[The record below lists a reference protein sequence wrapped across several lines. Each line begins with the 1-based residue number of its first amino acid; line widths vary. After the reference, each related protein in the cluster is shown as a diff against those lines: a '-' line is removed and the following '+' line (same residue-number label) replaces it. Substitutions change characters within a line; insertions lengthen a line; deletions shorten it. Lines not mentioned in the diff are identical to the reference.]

1 VSGEVPFVATIS
13 ASRKIERAGVNA
25 LRTLLE
31 EHDHLVQEIDGGADH
46 GEDLHVWFAS
56 EGRRTGH
63 VIAIQV
69 KSGQKYKR
77 ANGYAIPVA
86 DHRGDWKESRIP
98 VVGVVYDRDEKR
110 LFWINLTK
118 ELRRGS
124 KATWIQVPRG
134 NELID
139 GSLDGFIAD
148 LREFI
153 DAQGMGLDGE
163 DETEG
168 QSLEAVGKPSKRIL
182 NLTIPPTLPE
192 AAQPAV
198 HESAA
203 TTANGRTAPTAL
215 GPEPKQRSAVIA
227 EHDRADLSSDLD
239 AAVAALKA
247 DRHRTREHGY
257 EDGVRLAPHLGWL
270 ALDELANR
278 DFDFGSWLEGWRN
291 GWLDIQMGQAPSG
304 ATRPTWL
311 PLLAD
316 HLGALVDP
324 IGYDRWSF
332 TPSRAYLDGFVA
344 GLRAVW
350 QDAGTTMPGGISP
363 KQPSTDPQSAPISDA
378 GTERNQEEQQNSS
391 VDAVPSAPTGG
402 ERAPRAVPAEAGTPP
417 VVCSDQKRL
426 TTVKGVLGSINFDG
440 ETVTIRK
447 EGYGPRMKGIRS
459 LTVREIEHVI
469 VKPATAMFHG
479 YIQFFVRDHPPAPDQ
494 RLSTAGGRPHREDPD
509 SMSYTRR
516 ANREIEHL
524 KTEIEGAIA
533 TARDGVPPSRA
544 ALSPDSPWS

>member
-1 VSGEVPFVATIS
+1 MATIS

-46 GEDLHVWFAS
+46 GEDLYVAFAS

-69 KSGQKYKR
+69 KSGKKYKR

-86 DHRGDWKESRIP
+86 GHRDDWKESRLP

-110 LFWINLTK
+110 LFWVNLTE

-124 KATWIQVPRG
+124 EATWIQVPRV
-134 NELID
+134 NELTD
-139 GSLDGFIAD
+139 ESLHGFIAA
-148 LREFI
+148 LQAFI
-153 DAQGMGLDGE
+153 DTQGMWLGSE
-163 DETEG
+163 DESEG
-168 QSLEAVGKPSKRIL
+168 QSPDTGGTYSKEFL
-182 NLTIPPTLPE
+182 NLTIPPNLSE
-192 AAQPAV
+192 DAQTTA
-198 HESAA
+198 HKSA
-203 TTANGRTAPTAL
+203 TTTAGGRTAPRAP
-215 GPEPKQRSAVIA
+215 GPERKHTSAGIA
-227 EHDRADLSSDLD
+227 EPDRADRYSDVRL
-239 AAVAALKA
+239 AVVALKA
-247 DRHRTREHGY
+247 DRHRARERGY
-257 EDGVRLAPHLGWL
+257 QDGVRLAPHLSWL

-278 DFDFGSWLEGWRN
+278 DFDFGSWLEGWCN
-291 GWLDIQMGQAPSG
+291 GWLDIQTGQAASG
-304 ATRPTWL
+304 AAGPTWL

-332 TPSRAYLDGFVA
+332 TPSREYLDGFVT
-344 GLRAVW
+344 GLRTVW
-350 QDAGTTMPGGISP
+350 QDAGATMPGRISP
-363 KQPSTDPQSAPISDA
+363 EPQSAPISGA
-378 GTERNQEEQQNSS
+378 GIARSQEEQRTSS
-391 VDAVPSAPTGG
+391 ADTASARGQGPSC
-402 ERAPRAVPAEAGTPP
+402 AVPAEAVTPP

-459 LTVREIEHVI
+459 LAVREIDHVI
-469 VKPATAMFHG
+469 VRPATAMFHG
-479 YIQFFVRDHPPAPDQ
+479 YIQFVVRDHPPAPDR
-494 RLSTAGGRPHREDPD
+494 RLSMASGRPHREDPD

-524 KTEIEGAIA
+524 KTEIESAIA
-533 TARDGVPPSRA
+533 TARDGAPPSGA
-544 ALSPDSPWS
+544 AVTA

>member
-1 VSGEVPFVATIS
+1 VATIS

-46 GEDLHVWFAS
+46 GEDLYVGFAS

-77 ANGYAIPVA
+77 AKGYAIPVA
-86 DHRGDWKESRIP
+86 DHRDDWKESRLP

-110 LFWINLTK
+110 LFWVNLTK

-124 KATWIQVPRG
+124 EATWIQVPRA
-134 NELID
+134 NELTD
-139 GSLDGFIAD
+139 GSLRGFTAE
-148 LREFI
+148 LQEFI
-153 DAQGMGLDGE
+153 DAQGMWLGRE
-163 DETEG
+163 DEIAG
-168 QSLEAVGKPSKRIL
+168 QSSAVAGRSSKGIL
-182 NLTIPPTLPE
+182 NLSIPPPLSE
-192 AAQPAV
+192 AAQATA

-203 TTANGRTAPTAL
+203 RTANGRTAPTAH
-215 GPEPKQRSAVIA
+215 GPEPKQGSSFTA
-227 EHDRADLSSDLD
+227 EHDRADPSSDLD
-239 AAVAALKA
+239 TAVTALKA
-247 DRHRTREHGY
+247 DRYSERERGY

-270 ALDELANR
+270 ALDELAGR
-278 DFDFGSWLEGWRN
+278 DFDFGSWLESWRN
-291 GWLDIQMGQAPSG
+291 GWLDIQMGRAPSG
-304 ATRPTWL
+304 ATRPAWL

-316 HLGALVDP
+316 YLGALVDP

-332 TPSRAYLDGFVA
+332 TPSRVYLDGFVA
-344 GLRAVW
+344 GLRTVW
-350 QDAGTTMPGGISP
+350 QDAGATMPGRISP
-363 KQPSTDPQSAPISDA
+363 KQPSVSLRSVPTSGV
-378 GTERNQEEQQNSS
+378 GTARNQEEQQSS
-391 VDAVPSAPTGG
+391 TADAAPAGGQRPS
-402 ERAPRAVPAEAGTPP
+402 RAVPAEAVILP
-417 VVCSDQKRL
+417 VVRSDLKRL

-459 LTVREIEHVI
+459 LTVREIDHVI

-479 YIQFFVRDHPPAPDQ
+479 YIQFVIRDHPPAPDQ
-494 RLSTAGGRPHREDPD
+494 RLSTASGRPHREDPD

-524 KTEIEGAIA
+524 KTEIESAIA
-533 TARDGVPPSRA
+533 TARDGVPPSGGA
-544 ALSPDSPWS
+544 TSTA

>member
-1 VSGEVPFVATIS
+1 MATIS

-46 GEDLHVWFAS
+46 GEDLYVGFAS

-77 ANGYAIPVA
+77 AKGYAVPVA
-86 DHRGDWKESRIP
+86 DHRDDWKESRLP
-98 VVGVVYDRDEKR
+98 VVGVVYDRDKKR
-110 LFWINLTK
+110 LFWVNLTK

-124 KATWIQVPRG
+124 EATWIQVPRA
-134 NELID
+134 NELTD
-139 GSLDGFIAD
+139 GSLNGFIAE
-148 LREFI
+148 LQEFI
-153 DAQGMGLDGE
+153 DAQGMWLGRE
-163 DETEG
+163 DEMAG
-168 QSLEAVGKPSKRIL
+168 QSPALAGRSSKGIL
-182 NLTIPPTLPE
+182 NLTIPPPLSE
-192 AAQPAV
+192 AAQATA
-198 HESAA
+198 HESAV
-203 TTANGRTAPTAL
+203 TTANGCTAPTTP
-215 GPEPKQRSAVIA
+215 GPEPKQRSSVTA
-227 EHDRADLSSDLD
+227 EHDRADPSSDLD
-239 AAVAALKA
+239 TAVTALKA
-247 DRHRTREHGY
+247 DRYRARERGY

-270 ALDELANR
+270 ALDELAGR

-291 GWLDIQMGQAPSG
+291 GWLDIQMGRAPSG

-332 TPSRAYLDGFVA
+332 TPSRVYLDGFVA
-344 GLRAVW
+344 GLRTVW
-350 QDAGTTMPGGISP
+350 QDAGATMPGRISP
-363 KQPSTDPQSAPISDA
+363 KQPSVGPRSALASGASTARD
-378 GTERNQEEQQNSS
+378 QEEQQGSNAD
-391 VDAVPSAPTGG
+391 VTPAELVGGQRPS
-402 ERAPRAVPAEAGTPP
+402 RAVLAEAVTPP
-417 VVCSDQKRL
+417 VLCSDRKRL

-440 ETVTIRK
+440 ETITIRK

-459 LTVREIEHVI
+459 LTVREIDHVI

-479 YIQFFVRDHPPAPDQ
+479 YIQFVVRDHPPAPDQ
-494 RLSTAGGRPHREDPD
+494 RLSAASGRPHREDPD

-524 KTEIEGAIA
+524 RTEIESVIA
-533 TARDGVPPSRA
+533 TARDGVPPSGAGTDAPASHPR
-544 ALSPDSPWS
+544 

>member
-1 VSGEVPFVATIS
+1 MATIS

-46 GEDLHVWFAS
+46 GEDLYVGFAS

-77 ANGYAIPVA
+77 AHGYAIPVA
-86 DHRGDWKESRIP
+86 DHRDDWKESRLP

-110 LFWINLTK
+110 LFWVNLTK

-124 KATWIQVPRG
+124 EATWIQVPRA
-134 NELID
+134 NELSD
-139 GSLDGFIAD
+139 GSLPGFISE
-148 LREFI
+148 LQGFI
-153 DAQGMGLDGE
+153 DAQGMWLGSE

-168 QSLEAVGKPSKRIL
+168 QPPDAVGESSKG
-182 NLTIPPTLPE
+182 NLKLTTPRTLSE
-192 AAQPAV
+192 ATSP
-198 HESAA
+198 
-203 TTANGRTAPTAL
+203 
-215 GPEPKQRSAVIA
+215 GPEPKQRSTVTA
-227 EHDRADLSSDLD
+227 EPNRTGPTSGHD
-239 AAVAALKA
+239 AAVAALKV
-247 DRHRTREHGY
+247 DRHRARERGY
-257 EDGVRLAPHLGWL
+257 QDGVRLAPHVGWS

-291 GWLDIQMGQAPSG
+291 GWLDIQMGRAPSG
-304 ATRPTWL
+304 TTRPTWL

-324 IGYDRWSF
+324 IGYERWSF
-332 TPSRAYLDGFVA
+332 TPSRAYIDGFVA
-344 GLRAVW
+344 GLRTVW
-350 QDAGTTMPGGISP
+350 QDAGATISGGISP
-363 KQPSTDPQSAPISDA
+363 KQQSASPQSAPTSGA
-378 GTERNQEEQQNSS
+378 STARNHGEQQTSNA
-391 VDAVPSAPTGG
+391 DAAPAAPAGSQRPS
-402 ERAPRAVPAEAGTPP
+402 RAVPGEAVTPP
-417 VVCSDQKRL
+417 IVCSDQKRL

-459 LTVREIEHVI
+459 LTVREIDHVI
-469 VKPATAMFHG
+469 VKAATAMFHG
-479 YIQFFVRDHPPAPDQ
+479 YIQFVVRDRPPAPDQ
-494 RLSTAGGRPHREDPD
+494 RLSMASGRPHREDPD

-524 KTEIEGAIA
+524 KKEIERAIA
-533 TARDGVPPSRA
+533 SARDGVPPSGSA
-544 ALSPDSPWS
+544 APRLSP